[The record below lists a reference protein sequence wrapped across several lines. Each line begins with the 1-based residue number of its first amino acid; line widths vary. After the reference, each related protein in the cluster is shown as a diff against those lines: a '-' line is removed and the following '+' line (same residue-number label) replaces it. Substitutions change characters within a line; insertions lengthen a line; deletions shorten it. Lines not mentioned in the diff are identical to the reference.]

1 MKVQLNLRNK
11 LIMLHLVGW
20 IIAQYI
26 YVPLGISGDQDNY
39 LYTFSANPLSSN
51 GLATL
56 FYRLAGVILP
66 GYLPTLLITIMS
78 AYVIYKSTFIFYPY
92 INKFLF
98 WSANLLPHFLIWSGI
113 ASKEAIY
120 IPLAIYVCACS
131 AYIITAPNKK
141 YRFSKAIPLLITFVF
156 MAVLR
161 PHFTIVY
168 AFLFFG
174 SLFWSHF
181 KSSLSRLL
189 SFNKYSKTLVSI
201 LSLIL
206 IFSIPLCSWLILQSQ
221 PDFASSFMS
230 TSRGYFISEE
240 ANTNRYYI
248 VWETADDFL
257 SNMSWGLPQSI
268 IGFTFS
274 EAITKIQFLPSFIE
288 GLFSF
293 YLVFRCSYLPLR
305 RLQPT
310 QKSLYILIFIPSLIS
325 IILIL
330 YPFAIFNPGS
340 ALRYKQSI
348 SPLLYFYPL
357 FLSSAIAMQTRKSHF
372 S

>member
-1 MKVQLNLRNK
+1 
-11 LIMLHLVGW
+11 MLHLAGW
-20 IIAQYI
+20 IVAQYI
-26 YVPLGISGDQDNY
+26 YVPLGISGDQDNF
-39 LYTFSANPLSSN
+39 LYTFSANFLSSN
-51 GLATL
+51 GLTSL

-66 GYLPTLLITIMS
+66 GYFPTLLITILS
-78 AYVIYKSTFIFYPY
+78 AHIIYKSTLFFYPF

-98 WSANLLPHFLIWSGI
+98 WSANSLPHFLIWSGI

-131 AYIITAPNKK
+131 AHIITAPKKK
-141 YRFSKAIPLLITFVF
+141 YSFSEAILLLIAFAF
-156 MAVLR
+156 MAVIR

-174 SLFWSHF
+174 SLFWSHL
-181 KSSLSRLL
+181 KGSLSRLL
-189 SFNKYSKTLVSI
+189 SFNKYSKSFVAV

-206 IFSIPLCSWLILQSQ
+206 AFSIPLCSWLILQSQ
-221 PDFASSFMS
+221 PDLTSSLMS
-230 TSRGYFISEE
+230 TSRSYFLSEE
-240 ANTNRYYI
+240 ANTNRDYI
-248 VWETADDFL
+248 VWETANDFL

-274 EAITKIQFLPSFIE
+274 EAVMKFQYLPAFIE
-288 GLFSF
+288 GLFSL
-293 YLVFRCSYLPLR
+293 YLVFRCSYSPFC
-305 RLQPT
+305 RLQPS
-310 QKSLYILIFIPSLIS
+310 QKLLYILIFIPSLIS

-340 ALRYKQSI
+340 ATRYKQSI

-357 FLSSAIAMQTRKSHF
+357 FLSSAIAIQKRKSHV